1 MEKKKKSLNE
11 MQHFA
16 EATLK
21 EKSSALKWSR
31 ITQKK
36 IIPSCCRVMT
46 QRFRI
51 KYTQLHATRS

>member
-1 MEKKKKSLNE
+1 MKKKKKSLNE

-46 QRFRI
+46 Q
-51 KYTQLHATRS
+51 